1 MCNFKKCF
9 DKDEIIDKA
18 GEFWSNAGDM
28 FTNALAQTKLNEL
41 LHKEEPKKKNNGFV
55 IALAVIGAV
64 AAVAG
69 IAYCVYRFM
78 FPDYL
83 EEFDEEDDLEDAV
96 EEEEK

>member
-18 GEFWSNAGDM
+18 GEVWNNASDM
-28 FTNALAQTKLNEL
+28 FTNALAQTKLNEI
-41 LHKEEPKKKNNGFV
+41 LHKEEPKKKSNGFV
-55 IALAVIGAV
+55 IALAVIGAI

-83 EEFDEEDDLEDAV
+83 EEFDEDDLEEGDD
-96 EEEEK
+96 EEEK